1 MAASSTLPTSPRE
14 RGRQVGLQA
23 DSLYRKAAER
33 DARDRGKRER
43 VCAECIDDSTD
54 RVLGGIWSELDC
66 MRCHAKP
73 CVGAIVAVDA

>member
-1 MAASSTLPTSPRE
+1 MTASVSPRE

-43 VCAECIDDSTD
+43 VCVACVDDVTD
-54 RVLGGIWSELDC
+54 KVLGGIWSELEC
-66 MRCHAKP
+66 HRCGTKP
-73 CVGAIVAVDA
+73 CVGAVVVVDT